1 MNNSKIIIPFG
12 ELVNRSL
19 SYVMYNFAVLFKMMI
34 VPVLLMFAVQLLLP
48 KLGISLFV
56 MMIISS
62 YIGVACCRKIV
73 LNEAPVL
80 SADYFRYMLV
90 YMLRYIGISLFII
103 ATGSILLSVVYLF
116 GDEAAKTTIIAVL
129 KNQSP
134 SLEVSINIYL
144 YLLIA
149 FFVAV
154 FYSVRL
160 RLSLASAAV
169 NDQNINMLQAFQ
181 ISKGNTWRLFGGFV
195 LANIPVLVIYFIL
208 LKLAMYL
215 PDNLLWGLVFAFL
228 GTIANGID
236 ICIKSSYDAHV
247 YQYFAYFY
255 HKQIEDA
262 EAAAAK
268 QLVEEEIKR
277 RRD

>member
-73 LNEAPVL
+73 LNESPVL

-90 YMLRYIGISLFII
+90 YLLRYLGISLLIFSV
-103 ATGSILLSVVYLF
+103 GSIFLGIVYLF
-116 GDEAAKTTIIAVL
+116 GDEVAKTTVIGILQGKAPGL
-129 KNQSP
+129 DA
-134 SLEVSINIYL
+134 SITIYF

-149 FFVAV
+149 LLVAA

-169 NDQNINMLQAFQ
+169 NDQDINMLQAFQ
-181 ISKGNTWRLFGGFV
+181 ISKGNTWRLFGGFI

-236 ICIKSSYDAHV
+236 ICIKASFDAHV

>member
-19 SYVMYNFAVLFKMMI
+19 SYVVYNYAILFKMMI

-90 YMLRYIGISLFII
+90 YLLRYLGISLLIFSV
-103 ATGSILLSVVYLF
+103 GSIFLGIVYLF
-116 GDEAAKTTIIAVL
+116 GDEVAKTTVIGILQGKAPGL
-129 KNQSP
+129 DA
-134 SLEVSINIYL
+134 SITIYF

-149 FFVAV
+149 LLVAA

-169 NDQNINMLQAFQ
+169 NDQDINMLQAFQ
-181 ISKGNTWRLFGGFV
+181 ISKGNTWRLFGGFI

>member
-19 SYVMYNFAVLFKMMI
+19 SYVVYNYAILFKMMI

-48 KLGISLFV
+48 KLGLSMFIV
-56 MMIISS
+56 MIISS
-62 YIGVACCRKIV
+62 YLGVACCRKIV
-73 LNEAPVL
+73 LNEEPVL

-90 YMLRYIGISLFII
+90 YLLRYLGISLLIFSV
-103 ATGSILLSVVYLF
+103 GSIFLGIVYLF
-116 GDEAAKTTIIAVL
+116 GDEIAKTTVIGIL
-129 KNQSP
+129 KGKAP
-134 SLEVSINIYL
+134 GLDASITIYF

-149 FFVAV
+149 LLVAA

-169 NDQNINMLQAFQ
+169 NDQDINMLQAFQ
-181 ISKGNTWRLFGGFV
+181 ISKGNTWRLFGGFI

-236 ICIKSSYDAHV
+236 ICIKASFDAHV

-277 RRD
+277 RRN